1 MQLTGLHPWEGL
13 ALLRLQEMTLLAATS
28 CDPEDND
35 RGTEA
40 CLSQLACPFGCVPAA
55 GKHSPEDSVR
65 EKKETFLR
73 ELTDPPMGFSQLQ
86 RC

>member
-40 CLSQLACPFGCVPAA
+40 CVSQQACPFGCVPAA
-55 GKHSPEDSVR
+55 GNTALKIQW
-65 EKKETFLR
+65 KKKTKTFLR

-86 RC
+86 RR

>member
-1 MQLTGLHPWEGL
+1 MQLTRLHPWEGL

-40 CLSQLACPFGCVPAA
+40 CLSQQACPFGCVPAA
-55 GKHSPEDSVR
+55 GNTALMKIQW
-65 EKKETFLR
+65 KKKNKNIFKRINRPSYGL
-73 ELTDPPMGFSQLQ
+73 
-86 RC
+86 